1 MRRQRGIALV
11 QVLLVAGIISLLMLQ
26 MSLTAREHLARA
38 RVLSDRAESMLAAQ
52 SHESA
57 LIYTLLTQPLAQDL
71 ASDNPY
77 VARWNFRGEPF
88 EVGGVTISIQDE
100 SGLQRVPMYGP
111 RAFVDVLVALGVEP
125 GRARRLGEQLMQVQM
140 GDGQS
145 TGATPAFPLQALEQ
159 LRWLPDMDDE
169 LYGSLRRLTT
179 LYPTPGFNWLTAPRL
194 LRSMGMTESQL
205 EGFEQLER
213 TGELNPLSIWKV
225 AGIEA
230 DEFTVFTPG
239 PALRLTVGVDVNR
252 ATAQRTTTMVVRPYV
267 DEAVVVWQRETEPRQ
282 NDG

>member
-1 MRRQRGIALV
+1 MRLQRGIALV

-38 RVLSDRAESMLAAQ
+38 RALSDRAESMLAAQ
-52 SHESA
+52 SHESS
-57 LIYTLLTQPLAQDL
+57 LIYTLLTQPMAQDP

-100 SGLQRVPMYGP
+100 SGLPRVPLYGP
-111 RAFVDVLVALGVEP
+111 RAFVDVLVATGVES
-125 GRARRLGEQLMQVQM
+125 GRALRLGEQLMQVQM
-140 GDGQS
+140 GAAQS
-145 TGATPAFPLQALEQ
+145 SGETPAFPLQAQEQ

-169 LYGSLRRLTT
+169 LYDRLRGLTT
-179 LYPTPGFNWLTAPRL
+179 LYPTPGFNWLTAPRA
-194 LRSMGMTESQL
+194 LRSMGLTQSQL

-213 TGELNPLSIWKV
+213 TGDLNRLSIWKV

-230 DEFTVFTPG
+230 DEFKVFTPG
-239 PALRLTVGVDVNR
+239 PAMRLSVGVNVNG
-252 ATAQRTTTMVVRPYV
+252 AMAQRRTTMVIRPYV
-267 DEAVVVWQRETEPRQ
+267 DESVVVWQRESEPRQ
-282 NDG
+282 SGG